1 MKTGTTLHLE
11 SVAGTGLRFQ
21 ARFPKHDIVMDSG
34 PEATAANPVHH
45 LLAAIGGCA
54 AMDVISILRKKRLEV
69 TAYTVEVE
77 AERAETHPKRL
88 LSVTLVHRVTGRG
101 VPLAAVEEAARLS
114 AERYCSVRH
123 TLDPAMPMTDRCEV
137 VEG

>member
-1 MKTGTTLHLE
+1 MKTETTLRLATA
-11 SVAGTGLRFQ
+11 AGTSLRFDAQ
-21 ARFPKHDIVMDSG
+21 FPKHSITLDSG
-34 PEATAANPVHH
+34 PEPTAPSPMHH

-54 AMDVISILRKKRLEV
+54 AMDVISILRKKRLQISAYEV
-69 TAYTVEVE
+69 ELE

-101 VPLAAVEEAARLS
+101 VPLAAVEESVRLS

-137 VEG
+137 IEG